1 MTGCLSQRDM
11 TALLEGSASPEQ
23 ITFWRRHLR
32 LCDSCAKAV
41 AQLRMGLERPD
52 AQDQAREDD
61 RPHESPGTDGWLTGL
76 EPNLQLGDF
85 RLERRLGSG
94 GMGVVYQA
102 LQISLNRHVA
112 LKVLPSSLV
121 GDVSAIE
128 RFHREARAAARLRH
142 PNIVTIYAEGL
153 EQGICYFAMEM
164 IEGEPLDRII
174 EDLRVLKASAGG
186 QPGSSAAGYT
196 AGPKESPAADDVGHQ
211 RAQSSLLRT
220 CRSDREYFDMAA
232 RLISEVADALA
243 YAHEEGIIHRDVK
256 PSNLILA
263 DDGRLVLL
271 DFGIARTCQERA
283 MTLTGSFVGTPR
295 YMSPEQIAGG
305 RGKPDHRSDIYSL
318 GVTLYELLTL
328 RPLFD
333 GNAREQI
340 VRQILGKDPLRPR
353 QVERQIPVDL
363 ETICCKALEKDPN
376 RRYSDAREMAEDL
389 RRYLA
394 GCVIKA
400 KPAGSVDRIAKLLR
414 RRKVAAFLSG
424 GIILALALAG
434 SIAWKHHIT
443 QWAQQNAMAGIDRHI
458 DENAYFAAY
467 LLAEKA
473 QRYIPDD
480 PLLIDRWSRLTR
492 QYHITTDPP
501 NAKVFISEYDE
512 RKPRW
517 KYLGRSPLKEAR
529 IPFGTYRWKLEK
541 SGYVTVEQVRS
552 NDVPSPYGDKA
563 GLPPK
568 EMAFTLH
575 RVREFPANM
584 VLIPPSDLDQKMLFH
599 GRRTIQ
605 SAPAYL
611 IDKYEVTNRQFKA
624 FVRRGGYQDPN
635 LWEHEFIR
643 YGQVIP
649 WSEAMEAF
657 RDKTGHYGPATWE
670 NGIYPAGQRNCPVGG
685 ISWYEAAAYARFRDK
700 DLPTAFHWT
709 RAARAED
716 EPYRITRLSN
726 FGDGPACVGRH
737 QGMGRFGLYDAAGNV
752 REWCCNAIE
761 GAEDVRC
768 ILGGTWSEYDTAFIN
783 GAMRSP
789 WDRDPANGLRCV
801 KYLGG
806 RKTVPP
812 AAFEPLQ
819 SKCRDFA
826 HFQPVSDDVFND
838 YLETSYGY
846 DRTELNA
853 RIELIDND
861 LGYCWR
867 EQITFD
873 AAYPTE
879 RVTAYLHLPIGVK
892 RPYQTVVW
900 YPSGIA
906 RFSPWDERAYA
917 HELVCLMRSGRAVMI
932 PFYKGT
938 YDRRLEKATYPP
950 EGLQSK
956 NLYIQRSQD
965 LRRSIDYLETRS
977 DIDIDKIAYAGLAWG
992 GQMGPVMIAPEKRF
1006 KTGILLLGGIC
1017 GCQRHPASDPANFA
1031 PRVKIPILML
1041 NGREDSIFPCETAQ
1055 QPLFHLLGTPAPD
1068 KRHIIF
1074 PGEHNIP
1081 WEYRKQYHQEIVKW
1095 LDCYLGPVDWADD
1108 EGQDTPDAAQTVVKT
1123 GTVAD

>member
-11 TALLEGSASPEQ
+11 SALLKGSASPEQ

-32 LCDSCAKAV
+32 LCDVCAKGM
-41 AQLRMGLERPD
+41 AQLRMGLEPAEARP
-52 AQDQAREDD
+52 QSDD
-61 RPHESPGTDGWLTGL
+61 SSHEPPGTESWLTGL

-85 RLERRLGSG
+85 RLERRLGTG

-102 LQISLNRHVA
+102 LQVSLNRHVA

-121 GDVSAIE
+121 GDSSAIE

-174 EDLRVLKASAGG
+174 EDLRAAKAAASTIVLHSAG
-186 QPGSSAAGYT
+186 QKELLPADEPGRR
-196 AGPKESPAADDVGHQ
+196 
-211 RAQSSLLRT
+211 RAPSSLLRP
-220 CRSDREYFDMAA
+220 CRSDREYFDTAA

-243 YAHEEGIIHRDVK
+243 YAHQEGIIHRDVK

-305 RGKPDHRSDIYSL
+305 HNQPDQRSDIYSL

-328 RPLFD
+328 CPLFD
-333 GNAREQI
+333 GNAREQV
-340 VRQILGKDPLRPR
+340 VRQILGKDPPRPR
-353 QVERQIPVDL
+353 QIDRQIPVDL
-363 ETICCKALEKDPN
+363 ETICCKALEKEPS
-376 RRYSDAREMAEDL
+376 RRYDNAREMAEDL
-389 RRYLA
+389 RRYLT
-394 GCVIKA
+394 GRVIKA
-400 KPAGSVDRIAKLLR
+400 RPAGSVDRIAKLLR
-414 RRKVAAFLSG
+414 RRKVAAVLSA
-424 GIILALALAG
+424 GIILALALAA
-434 SIAWKHHIT
+434 SIAWKHYIT

-458 DENAYFAAY
+458 EENAYFAAY

-473 QRYIPDD
+473 ERYIPDD

-492 QYHITTDPP
+492 QFHIVTEPP
-501 NAKVFISEYDE
+501 NAKVFISKYDD
-512 RKPRW
+512 RKPKWR
-517 KYLGRSPLKEAR
+517 YLGRSPLKQAR
-529 IPFGTYRWKLEK
+529 VPFGTYRWKVER
-541 SGYVTVEQVRS
+541 SGFVTVEEVRS
-552 NDVPSPYGDKA
+552 NDLPSPYVDRSSLA
-563 GLPPK
+563 PK

-575 RVREFPANM
+575 RVGTLPANM
-584 VLIPPSDLDQKMLFH
+584 VWIPPADLDQMMLFH
-599 GRRTIQ
+599 GNRNIP

-611 IDKYEVTNRQFKA
+611 IDRYEVTNREFKA
-624 FVRRGGYQDPN
+624 FVRGGGYEDPD
-635 LWEHEFIR
+635 LWEYDFVR
-643 YGQVIP
+643 DGRALT
-649 WSEAMEAF
+649 WAEAMEAF
-657 RDKTGHYGPATWE
+657 RDKTGQQGPATWE
-670 NGIYPAGQRNCPVGG
+670 NGTYPSGQRNCPVGG

-700 DLPTAFHWT
+700 ELPTAFHWSH
-709 RAARAED
+709 AARADD

-752 REWCCNAIE
+752 REWCCNAIQ

-768 ILGGTWSEYDTAFIN
+768 VLGGTWSESDTAFIN

-789 WDRDPANGLRCV
+789 WDRDPANGVRCI

-806 RKTVPP
+806 RETVPP
-812 AAFEPLQ
+812 AAFEPLE

-826 HFQPVSDDVFND
+826 NFTSVSDEVFNS

-846 DRTELNA
+846 DRTDLNA
-853 RIELIDND
+853 RIELVDDD

-867 EQITFD
+867 ERISFD

-879 RVTAYLHLPIGVK
+879 RVTAYLHLPVGVK
-892 RPYQTVVW
+892 RPYQIVVW

-906 RFSPWDERAYA
+906 RFSPWDERAYT
-917 HELVCLMRSGRAVMI
+917 HEMVAIIQSGRAVI
-932 PFYKGT
+932 VPFYKGT
-938 YDRRLEKATYPP
+938 YDRRLEKATFPP
-950 EGLQSK
+950 EGLQSR

-965 LRRSIDYLETRS
+965 LRRSIDYVETRS
-977 DIDIDKIAYAGLAWG
+977 EIDTEKIAYVGLAWG
-992 GQMGPVMIAPEKRF
+992 GQMGPVMIAPEKRI

-1041 NGREDSIFPCETAQ
+1041 NGREDSLFPCETSQ
-1055 QPLFHLLGTPAPD
+1055 QPLFNLLGTPAPD
-1068 KRHIIF
+1068 KRHVIF

-1081 WEYRKQYHQEIVKW
+1081 WEYRKQYHQEISKW
-1095 LDCYLGPVDWADD
+1095 LDRYLGPVEWLGD
-1108 EGQDTPDAAQTVVKT
+1108 EPKDGSAAPETTAKAA
-1123 GTVAD
+1123 GE